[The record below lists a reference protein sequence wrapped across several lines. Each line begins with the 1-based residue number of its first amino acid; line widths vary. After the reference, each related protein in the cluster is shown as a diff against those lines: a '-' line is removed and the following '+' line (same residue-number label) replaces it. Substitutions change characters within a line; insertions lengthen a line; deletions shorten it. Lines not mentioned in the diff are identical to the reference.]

1 MKFPV
6 TETERLIIRPL
17 KQADA
22 EHIFKTWASDPRVTR
37 FMIYSTNK
45 SPEDTREWLKR
56 VEEETCDNSYL
67 GLDVGFQLKE
77 TGKLIGSGGAYY
89 KPEFDRWSIGYNIA
103 YDYWHMG
110 YTAEAMRTVLDYLIG
125 IGVKHF
131 IADHAVD
138 NPGSG
143 RVMEKLGMKYDHDG
157 SYTCLDGRVFKA
169 KYYILDIE

>member
-45 SPEDTREWLKR
+45 SAEDTREWLKR

-125 IGVKHF
+125 MGVKHF

-138 NPGSG
+138 NPDSG